1 MISTMHEEALRA
13 FPFLSTLPQKSRETL
28 LSKSVRKSLAHKEL
42 LVAGGTECVYLPF
55 VLEGTLRI
63 YKASESGRELTLY
76 RIERGE
82 SCILTA
88 TCILN
93 GGSFPA
99 IAEAEGSTE
108 VLLVP
113 ATLMVDLVEESAPWR
128 RFVFGLYSKRLDNV
142 MTLVEEVAFHHVD
155 TRIAAKLAK
164 LATGRARTVTRT
176 HAELAAELGT
186 SREVVTR
193 ILADLEADGLIEI
206 QRGRIKILL
215 PEALAARAAIDS
227 VV

>member
-1 MISTMHEEALRA
+1 MYEEVIRA
-13 FPFLSTLPQKSRETL
+13 FPFFSTLPPKTRETL
-28 LSKSVRKSLAHKEL
+28 LSRSIRRSLAHREV
-42 LVAGGTECVYLPF
+42 LVRSGAECVYLPF
-55 VLEGTLRI
+55 VLDGTLRI
-63 YKASESGRELTLY
+63 YKSSETGRELTLY

-82 SCILTA
+82 SCILTT

-108 VLLVP
+108 ILLVP
-113 ATLMVDLVEESAPWR
+113 ATLMVDLVEESPLWR

-155 TRIAAKLAK
+155 IRIAAKLAR
-164 LATGRARTVTRT
+164 LATGRTHTVTRT

-206 QRGRIKILL
+206 QRGRIRILR
-215 PEALAARAAIDS
+215 PDDLAARAAVDS
-227 VV
+227 AV

>member
-1 MISTMHEEALRA
+1 MHEEVIQA
-13 FPFLSTLPQKSRETL
+13 FPFLSTLSARSREDL
-28 LSKSVRKSLAHKEL
+28 LSRSIRKSLAHKQV
-42 LVAGGTECVYLPF
+42 LVGSGTECVYLPF
-55 VLEGTLRI
+55 VVDGTLRI
-63 YKASESGRELTLY
+63 YKSSETGRELTLY

-82 SCILTA
+82 SCVLTA

-99 IAEAEGSTE
+99 IAEAEGTTE
-108 VLLVP
+108 ILLVP
-113 ATLMVDLVEESAPWR
+113 AVLMVDLVEESAQWR
-128 RFVFGLYSKRLDNV
+128 RFVFGLYSKRLENV

-193 ILADLEADGLIEI
+193 ILADMEADGLIAI
-206 QRGRIKILL
+206 QRGRIRILR
-215 PEALAARAAIDS
+215 PEDLAARATIDS
-227 VV
+227 AV

>member
-1 MISTMHEEALRA
+1 MHDDLMQA
-13 FPFLSTLPQKSRETL
+13 FPFLSTLPARVREDL
-28 LSKSVRKSLAHKEL
+28 LSRSFSKSLAHKEL
-42 LVAGGTECVYLPF
+42 LVGSGTECVYLPF
-55 VLEGTLRI
+55 VVSGTLRI
-63 YKASESGRELTLY
+63 YKSSETGRELTLY

-99 IAEAEGSTE
+99 IAEAEGNTE
-108 VLLVP
+108 ILLVP
-113 ATLMVDLVEESAPWR
+113 AGMMVDLVEESAQWR
-128 RFVFGLYSKRLDNV
+128 RFVFGLYSKRLENV

-155 TRIAAKLAK
+155 TRIAAKLAA
-164 LATGRARTVTRT
+164 LANGRTRTVTRT

-193 ILADLEADGLIEI
+193 ILADLEADGLIAIE
-206 QRGRIKILL
+206 RGRIRILR
-215 PEALAARAAIDS
+215 PEELAARGAIDS
-227 VV
+227 AV

>member
-1 MISTMHEEALRA
+1 MHEEVMQA
-13 FPFLSTLPQKSRETL
+13 FPFLSTLPARARENL
-28 LSKSVRKSLAHKEL
+28 LSRSLSRRLVHKEL
-42 LVAGGTECVYLPF
+42 LVGSGTECVYLPF
-55 VLEGTLRI
+55 VVSGTLRI
-63 YKASESGRELTLY
+63 YKASETGRELTLY

-99 IAEAEGSTE
+99 IAEAEGDTE
-108 VLLVP
+108 ILLVP
-113 ATLMVDLVEESAPWR
+113 AVLMVDLVEESAQWR

-155 TRIAAKLAK
+155 TRIAAKLAQ
-164 LATGRARTVTRT
+164 LAAGRTHTVTRT

-193 ILADLEADGLIEI
+193 ILADLEADGLIAIE
-206 QRGRIKILL
+206 RGRIRILL
-215 PEALAARAAIDS
+215 PEKLAARAVVDS
-227 VV
+227 SV